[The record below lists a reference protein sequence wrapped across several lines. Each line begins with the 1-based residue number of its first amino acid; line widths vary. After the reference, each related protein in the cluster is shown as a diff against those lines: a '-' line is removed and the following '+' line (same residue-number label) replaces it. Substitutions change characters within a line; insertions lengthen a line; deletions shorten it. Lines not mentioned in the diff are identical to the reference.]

1 MLRRMLLHM
10 TAATLLI
17 ASAAFVWQVAA
28 ADGDAGTAAGTIVR
42 VLAD

>member
-10 TAATLLI
+10 AVATLLI
-17 ASAAFVWQVAA
+17 ASAAFAWQVM
-28 ADGDAGTAAGTIVR
+28 ADGDGAGSTAGTLVR

>member
-10 TAATLLI
+10 AVATLLI
-17 ASAAFVWQVAA
+17 ASAAFAWQVMAEDGGTDAA
-28 ADGDAGTAAGTIVR
+28 ASALVR

>member
-17 ASAAFVWQVAA
+17 ASAAFVWQMAA
-28 ADGDAGTAAGTIVR
+28 GGEDAGTTAGTVVR